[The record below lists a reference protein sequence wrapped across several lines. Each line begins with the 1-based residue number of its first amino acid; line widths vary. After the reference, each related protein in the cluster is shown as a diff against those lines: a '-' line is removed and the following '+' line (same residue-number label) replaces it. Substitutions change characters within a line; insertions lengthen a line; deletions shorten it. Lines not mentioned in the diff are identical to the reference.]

1 MDMATAAKLK
11 SAGAG
16 KDDKDGKD
24 TQQDGGGRKIKLK
37 TLILIVVPL
46 LLAAGVG
53 GYLMLGS
60 GDGGGEPKPVP
71 GAVLPMDAVTINLS
85 GGHYLKLK
93 IALQGTVKASKEL
106 DGSKALDLAVDEFS
120 YKSIEQLA
128 SPKAR
133 DKVKAGLVKHVVEV
147 YEGEVMD
154 VYFTEFVMQ

>member
-1 MDMATAAKLK
+1 MATAAKLK
-11 SAGAG
+11 SAGA
-16 KDDKDGKD
+16 DKDGKD
-24 TQQDGGGRKIKLK
+24 APQDGGGRKIKLK

-60 GDGGGEPKPVP
+60 GGGGEPKPVP
-71 GAVLPMDAVTINLS
+71 GAVLSMDAVTINLS

-93 IALQGTVKASKEL
+93 IALQGTVKAGEEL
-106 DGSKALDLAVDEFS
+106 EGSKALDLAVDEFS

-133 DKVKAGLVKHVVEV
+133 DKAKAELVKHVVEA